1 MRRML
6 RLVEMLWAWK
16 QHAGVIL
23 EESPQQLSWGEAA
36 LLAVLPNA
44 PSLIHPG
51 KNRDQLKEKRDR
63 LLDKLVA
70 HGKNRCLHGVPC

>member
-1 MRRML
+1 MRRTL
-6 RLVEMLWAWK
+6 LLGEMSWVWK
-16 QHAGVIL
+16 RPAGVIL
-23 EESPQQLSWGEAA
+23 EEVLKQISWGEAA

-51 KNRDQLKEKRDR
+51 KNRNQLKEKRDR

-70 HGKNRCLHGVPC
+70 TGKIDAFTGVAR